1 MGIYSGVDIT
11 EVGALEFTPWYR
23 DVIEEY
29 RPKFE

>member
-23 DVIEEY
+23 DVIKNYTE
-29 RPKFE
+29 